1 MQHIITRKTSEGV
14 VFPCLIF
21 PNNNTKLQKAAAIK
35 APAFLPMKA
44 PINEKINGMM
54 LVPNIVPIK
63 RPKSL
68 ISFTSKI
75 LFIRY
80 FNRII
85 KYHSHTTS
93 KNIAQN
99 NGNVKLFLL
108 YLTGFEFGSSLTSFG
123 VLGLFLQINGRFVL
137 ICEKMVENLFFLHLK
152 SEKSVDFEHK
162 RGVPEKGKTENFGCV
177 MAFSRYLNSPN
188 REFKTKSKPL

>member
-1 MQHIITRKTSEGV
+1 
-14 VFPCLIF
+14 
-21 PNNNTKLQKAAAIK
+21 
-35 APAFLPMKA
+35 MKA

-80 FNRII
+80 FNCII

-108 YLTGFEFGSSLTSFG
+108 YLTGFEFGPSLTSFG

-137 ICEKMVENLFFLHLK
+137 ICEKMVEDLFFLLLK
-152 SEKSVDFEHK
+152 SEKSADFEHK
-162 RGVPEKGKTENFGCV
+162 RGVPGNRKT
-177 MAFSRYLNSPN
+177 
-188 REFKTKSKPL
+188 